1 MADKRKVD
9 EPTPAEAD
17 ESTTAGTSEGDT
29 EGHFMLP
36 DPGAARVL
44 ANSRSRDIER
54 DARFRLFKRNKGDTK
69 RGR

>member
-9 EPTPAEAD
+9 EPTPAGTED
-17 ESTTAGTSEGDT
+17 PTEAGTAEQDT

-44 ANSRSRDIER
+44 ASSRARDIER
-54 DARFRLFKRNKGDTK
+54 DTRFRLFKKSKAEPK